1 MSFFHGFFLQ
11 KSFNCGFLPFYGM
24 EISLI
29 VVLETIDLTESAMTS
44 ADFARIG
51 NVKTVIEELIGNYG

>member
-1 MSFFHGFFLQ
+1 
-11 KSFNCGFLPFYGM
+11 M

-29 VVLETIDLTESAMTS
+29 VVLETIGLTESAMTS